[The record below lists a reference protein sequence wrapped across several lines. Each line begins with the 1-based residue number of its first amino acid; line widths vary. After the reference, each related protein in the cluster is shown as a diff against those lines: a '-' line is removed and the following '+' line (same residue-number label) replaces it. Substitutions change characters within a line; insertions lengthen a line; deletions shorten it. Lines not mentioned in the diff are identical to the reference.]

1 MDSRFKDLV
10 DGLGMK
16 FQQLVGMEPVRISS
30 LPKVM
35 PERGIYLFSEGDMHL
50 YVGRTNRLRRRLR
63 DHARSGSGH
72 NMATFAFRVARHET
86 GLVKATYTSRGSRK
100 ALELDDAFGPVF
112 IAAKLRLSSMEIRFV
127 EEQDPLRQAL
137 LEMYTAVV
145 LRTPFNDFEN
155 H

>member
-1 MDSRFKDLV
+1 MDPRFKDLV
-10 DGLGMK
+10 EGLELK
-16 FQQLVGMEPVRISS
+16 FQRLAAMEPVRISS

-35 PERGIYLFSEGDMHL
+35 PDRGIYLFSEGERHL
-50 YVGRTNRLRRRLR
+50 YVGRTNRLRQRLR
-63 DHARSGSGH
+63 DHARAGSPQ
-72 NMATFAFRVARHET
+72 NSATFAFRMARHET
-86 GLVKATYTSRGSRK
+86 GQTKATYTSRGSRK
-100 ALELDDAFGPVF
+100 ALEVDGAFGPVF

-145 LRTPFNDFEN
+145 LQTPFNDFEN